1 MTVKRSPV
9 AFQILGDDC
18 PDAVRVLKLPAAR
31 AVRELAGIVA
41 NRGGAQSIV
50 MSGAISTD
58 DDLPM
63 STRARPVRLEDG
75 TNLWVATNLN
85 RAASEALMS
94 SIVDSAPA
102 LDLRV
107 LRAGEPF
114 LP

>member
-58 DDLPM
+58 DDLP
-63 STRARPVRLEDG
+63 
-75 TNLWVATNLN
+75 
-85 RAASEALMS
+85 
-94 SIVDSAPA
+94 
-102 LDLRV
+102 
-107 LRAGEPF
+107 
-114 LP
+114 